1 MKKITSIILAVLM
14 VMGIFA
20 VSGCG
25 KEKEKDPDMAEL
37 LVGDW
42 YSHNGAAYRTFN
54 EDGTVTGA
62 NGYSSEY
69 SVKDNMLTW
78 DTVGG
83 ESVTLEYWTDGEI
96 LRISSKSGAYFTTR
110 KYYYRT
116 SEGVAAGTGLPQRG
130 TTDKAIF
137 GKWYNGNELFF
148 NLKDDGTVSGRRD
161 IDGFS
166 FFGNEIV
173 LFTSGFS
180 VDEAA
185 ECRLEND
192 VLTIIY
198 TDEATGEPAELV
210 LTKEP
215 SDKTEN
221 PLSGLTDDELFLPEE
236 EKTELSAT
244 DAE

>member
-1 MKKITSIILAVLM
+1 MIALLVL
-14 VMGIFA
+14 VGVFA
-20 VSGCG
+20 FGGCG
-25 KEKEKDPDMAEL
+25 KDKEKEADMAKL

-42 YSHNGAAYRTFN
+42 YSYNGAAYRTFN

-78 DTVGG
+78 DTAGG
-83 ESVTLEYWTDGEI
+83 EKVTLEYWTDGEI

-137 GKWYNGNELFF
+137 GRWYNGSELFF
-148 NLKDDGTVSGRRD
+148 NLKEDGTVSGRRD

-166 FFGNEIV
+166 FFGDEIV
-173 LFTSGFS
+173 LFTSGYSF
-180 VDEAA
+180 DEVA
-185 ECRLEND
+185 ECKLENG
-192 VLTIIY
+192 VLTIMY

-210 LTKEP
+210 LTKA
-215 SDKTEN
+215 SDNGGN
-221 PLSGLTDDELFLPEE
+221 PLSGLTNDEIFLPDE
-236 EKTELSAT
+236 EKGEVTPT